1 VRYAKDSFVVNPER
15 DIPLLR
21 QVRNS
26 KFVSHTQ
33 LFEHMQLAGF
43 ERSRK
48 SFNWRIKRLI
58 DSGHVAVCA
67 GVFGAGSSVYRIT
80 KDGLTLLEY
89 HGQFTAVLH
98 SNTQHLPNTSQVF
111 HALELNNIQLALAR
125 QNLLAGWQ
133 SEVEIASFNT
143 ISRTPYCKDYDAV
156 VDVWIDDAQARF
168 ALEYERSL
176 KGTQHYQKIR
186 SALETEEQI
195 PTILYLSPGPDVLVH
210 LVHEFE
216 GIKKP
221 VAFCS
226 TSAFAESLL
235 DTTVITGE
243 GQAALCFRSLLGRH
257 ASWSLKS
264 QVSHD

>member
-1 VRYAKDSFVVNPER
+1 MRYAKDSFVVNPER

-26 KFVSHTQ
+26 KFVSHAQ
-33 LFEHMQLAGF
+33 LFEHLHLSGF

-58 DSGHVAVCA
+58 DSGHIAICA
-67 GVFGAGSSVYRIT
+67 GIFGAGSAVYRIT
-80 KDGLTLLEY
+80 RDGLTLLEY

-125 QNLLAGWQ
+125 NNLLAGWQ
-133 SEVEIASFNT
+133 SELEIASFNT

-168 ALEYERSL
+168 AVEYERTL
-176 KGTQHYQKIR
+176 KGAQHYQRIR
-186 SALETEEQI
+186 SALETETQI
-195 PTILYLSPGPDVLVH
+195 PLILYLSSGPEVLVH

-216 GIKKP
+216 EINRP
-221 VAFCS
+221 LAFCS
-226 TSAFAESLL
+226 ATTFAEGLL
-235 DTTVITGE
+235 KTTVITGQ
-243 GQAALCFRSLLGRH
+243 GQPAVCFRSLLEQH
-257 ASWSLKS
+257 ATWSLKA
-264 QVSHD
+264 QVLHG